1 MQKRQNR
8 TAAIV
13 FWILALCWGGVMF
26 FFSGQNANESGRL
39 SAWFTGV
46 IFRIFPELPLDFEV
60 LHFYIRKA
68 AHFSIFALE
77 GFLLGMAMMLSFRW
91 RWLAGFA
98 AAAGC
103 AGMAVLN
110 ELHQTMAIGRSCEVR
125 DMIIDATGSATGVI
139 LAAILLWFVYRACRR
154 KKTAII

>member
-1 MQKRQNR
+1 MQKKPNLK
-8 TAAIV
+8 AILI
-13 FWILALCWGGVMF
+13 FWILALGWGGMLF

-39 SAWFTGV
+39 SAWFTGIV
-46 IFRIFPELPLDFEV
+46 FRIFPEIPLEFEV
-60 LHFYIRKA
+60 LHLYIRKA

-77 GFLLGMAMMLSFRW
+77 GFLLGAAMMLSFRW
-91 RWLAGFA
+91 KRLAGFM

-125 DMIIDATGSATGVI
+125 DMIIDASGSAAGVI
-139 LAAILLWFVYRACRR
+139 LAAIALWIVCRASGR

>member
-1 MQKRQNR
+1 MHKKRNLK
-8 TAAIV
+8 AAAV
-13 FWILALCWGGVMF
+13 FWILALGWGGMLF

-46 IFRIFPELPLDFEV
+46 LFRIFPDIPLLFST
-60 LHFYIRKA
+60 LHLYVRKV

-77 GFLLGMAMMLSFRW
+77 GFLLGMAMMLSFRR
-91 RWLAGFA
+91 RWLVGFMA
-98 AAAGC
+98 AVGC

-110 ELHQTMAIGRSCEVR
+110 ELHQTMAEGRSCEVR
-125 DMIIDATGSATGVI
+125 DMIIDASGSATGVI
-139 LAAILLWFVYRACRR
+139 LAAIALWIIYRASRR